1 MMYSC
6 DHHPLKIIF
15 LMDASWHRKMLPKCP
30 EMGDKRAE
38 TGPCMLW
45 STSRKIYMN
54 VLCMKLGQSVISD
67 YLRMVETHIVFVFF
81 PILSAICQILCPEHT
96 NMLKCFL
103 MLRVLAIL
111 SAICQTLCSEH
122 TNMLK
127 CFLMLRVPE

>member
-15 LMDASWHRKMLPKCP
+15 LMDAAWHRKMLPECP

-38 TGPCMLW
+38 TGPCMPW
-45 STSRKIYMN
+45 SSSRKYTKIYMN

-67 YLRMVETHIVFVFF
+67 YLRMGETHIVSVFF
-81 PILSAICQILCPEHT
+81 PILS
-96 NMLKCFL
+96 
-103 MLRVLAIL
+103 V
-111 SAICQTLCSEH
+111 ICQTLCSEH

-127 CFLMLRVPE
+127 CFLMLRVPD